1 MAIYLIYACEQNYGG
16 LHGMYDWDIREC
28 DSKQEAEELGEY
40 MSHEVMETYSCIM
53 DSLYEQANE
62 YIEND
67 TIDENERND
76 LFDSYVEELMM
87 ENVEYRIYKL
97 DPLHSENEYR
107 ELTQSMDWEEIVERY
122 GVK

>member
-1 MAIYLIYACEQNYGG
+1 MAIYLIYACEQSYGG

-28 DSKQEAEELGEY
+28 NSKQKAEELGEY

-62 YIEND
+62 YIEHD
-67 TIDENERND
+67 TIDENEYQD
-76 LFDSYVEELMM
+76 LFDSYLDDLIE
-87 ENVEYRIYKL
+87 ENVEYQLYEL
-97 DPLHSENEYR
+97 DSHYSEEEYR
-107 ELTQSMDWEEIVERY
+107 KLTESMDWEEIVERY

>member
-1 MAIYLIYACEQNYGG
+1 
-16 LHGMYDWDIREC
+16 MYDWDIHEC
-28 DSKQEAEELGEY
+28 DNKQKAKELGEY

-76 LFDSYVEELMM
+76 LFDEYLEDLIEENIAY
-87 ENVEYRIYKL
+87 EIYEL
-97 DPLHSENEYR
+97 DPSYSENYYR
-107 ELTQSMDWEEIVERY
+107 NLMESMDWEEIVERY
-122 GVK
+122 SVK

>member
-1 MAIYLIYACEQNYGG
+1 MAIYLIYACEQSYGG

-28 DSKQEAEELGEY
+28 DSKQEAETLGEY

-76 LFDSYVEELMM
+76 LFDEYLDDLIEE
-87 ENVEYRIYKL
+87 NIAYKIYEL
-97 DPLHSENEYR
+97 DPSYSENYYR
-107 ELTQSMDWEEIVERY
+107 DLMESMDWEEIVERY
-122 GVK
+122 SVK

>member
-16 LHGMYDWDIREC
+16 LHGMYDWNICEC

-87 ENVEYRIYKL
+87 ENVEYRIYEL
-97 DPLHSENEYR
+97 DSSHSENEYR
-107 ELTQSMDWEEIVERY
+107 KLTQLMDWEEIVERY

>member
-28 DSKQEAEELGEY
+28 NSKQKAEELGEY

-62 YIEND
+62 YIERD
-67 TIDENERND
+67 TIDENEYQD
-76 LFDSYVEELMM
+76 LFDSYLDDLIE
-87 ENVEYRIYKL
+87 ENVEYQLYEL
-97 DPLHSENEYR
+97 DPHYSEEEYR
-107 ELTQSMDWEEIVERY
+107 KLTESMDWEEIVERY